1 MSTGLL
7 TPVNELLGDGLAV
20 TLHQLVYRLDAHA
33 EKLLREN
40 HGVSYSHFHF
50 LAVATTTERPDVTTL
65 AECLGVSKAA
75 VSKRLDALVRG
86 GWITLGSD
94 PGNARRV
101 IIDLTPQARALV
113 ADATVM
119 LEREVADVLSG
130 LPPGEAQQLN
140 ERLRALLERI
150 PEPSA

>member
-1 MSTGLL
+1 MS
-7 TPVNELLGDGLAV
+7 ELLGEGLAV

-33 EKLLREN
+33 ERLLRQH
-40 HGVSYSHFHF
+40 HGVSYSNFHF
-50 LAVATTTERPDVTTL
+50 LAVATTTDRPDVTTL

-94 PGNARRV
+94 PAHARRV
-101 IIDLTPQARALV
+101 IIELTPQALTLV
-113 ADATVM
+113 AEGTAM
-119 LEREVADVLSG
+119 LEREVAQVLSG

-140 ERLRALLERI
+140 ERLRALLEQI
-150 PEPSA
+150 PEPPS

>member
-1 MSTGLL
+1 VS
-7 TPVNELLGDGLAV
+7 ELLGDGLAV
-20 TLHQLVYRLDAHA
+20 TLHQLVYRLDAYA
-33 EKLLREN
+33 EQLLREH
-40 HGVSYSHFHF
+40 HGVSYSNFHF

-94 PGNARRV
+94 PANARRV
-101 IIDLTPQARALV
+101 IIELTPQALTLV
-113 ADATVM
+113 AEGTVM
-119 LEREVADVLSG
+119 LEREVAQVLSG

-140 ERLRALLERI
+140 QRLRALVDRF
-150 PEPSA
+150 PDPAQ